1 MHIYIISNDSIL
13 FLISITYCYKI
24 LVDLLNIFQMPTF
37 FFSQIVILY
46 CGDIVICVCLCG
58 QMSALFDIFLPKKD
72 PNFVALWIH
81 YLEGGGRR
89 VQDGEHMYT
98 CGGFILPMF
107 LTVIEV
113 FVFNSFSLKT
123 IRLKIF
129 TWGLCRVISPS
140 SAWKKGMLLQL
151 YEITFKNC
159 LNFREPSHPKLHLW
173 GKLTPLIWW
182 RQRCKGRAISIL
194 HLMGYLNSRDPKRWI
209 EAIGPASLTNSLHSP
224 HSPHSHISL
233 PQVFMPKKLLTHV
246 LKGYLM
252 QHVKYILLLIV
263 TWLLLKL
270 TQKNV
275 LCTFI

>member
-1 MHIYIISNDSIL
+1 MWADVC
-13 FLISITYCYKI
+13 FLW
-24 LVDLLNIFQMPTF
+24 N
-37 FFSQIVILY
+37 
-46 CGDIVICVCLCG
+46 
-58 QMSALFDIFLPKKD
+58 IFLPEKD

-98 CGGFILPMF
+98 CGRFILRMF
-107 LTVIEV
+107 LTVMEV

-173 GKLTPLIWW
+173 RKLTSLIWW
-182 RQRCKGRAISIL
+182 RQRCKGWAISIL

-224 HSPHSHISL
+224 HSHISL
-233 PQVFMPKKLLTHV
+233 SQVFMPKKLLTHV